1 MKSFKK
7 FCLLPPLLLT
17 LHFFTTSTAKPT
29 QPSFCGNIRIQTAFS
44 LQNSMESSML
54 NRMTVCKSQKLYFR
68 TTLGLFPISSIDY
81 TSKILT
87 ISHPA
92 SCSSSLQFVS
102 PSLLSAGFPTP
113 TPNSLLLFNCSDQ
126 RHPISLFIRNCTK
139 RFHGCRVSS
148 QVHEK
153 ELGLASS
160 CLLID
165 DLEKLNMGFEP
176 KELNCSHYSRV
187 YRDSSGDD
195 DGDGGFEL
203 GTRISF
209 EVPGHVP
216 DICKECEKS
225 NGDCG
230 VGLRCICH
238 PKECKDKV
246 LSMGGSKSP
255 LGTILFSLIS
265 FTMMLSFIVS

>member
-1 MKSFKK
+1 
-7 FCLLPPLLLT
+7 
-17 LHFFTTSTAKPT
+17 
-29 QPSFCGNIRIQTAFS
+29 
-44 LQNSMESSML
+44 
-54 NRMTVCKSQKLYFR
+54 
-68 TTLGLFPISSIDY
+68 
-81 TSKILT
+81 
-87 ISHPA
+87 
-92 SCSSSLQFVS
+92 
-102 PSLLSAGFPTP
+102 
-113 TPNSLLLFNCSDQ
+113 
-126 RHPISLFIRNCTK
+126 
-139 RFHGCRVSS
+139 
-148 QVHEK
+148 
-153 ELGLASS
+153 
-160 CLLID
+160 
-165 DLEKLNMGFEP
+165 MGFEP

-225 NGDCG
+225 NGNCG